1 MKTEQARE
9 MTEQGLNR
17 LAADL
22 EQGKSEELTRF
33 LSMMARFHR
42 YGFGNIMLIQGQ
54 RPEATRVAGYNTWRS
69 LGRQVR
75 KGEKGITIVAPMVF
89 RDEHSG
95 NGKEDTVVRFKATHV
110 FDVSQTEGEPLPEPR
125 SFRGD
130 PGHFTERLR
139 ALVASHGIALSYEQ
153 DLGSANGRS
162 FGGKIEILANLEPA
176 EEFAVMVH
184 EFAHELLHQGETAVR
199 GDSATRETEAEAVAF
214 VVGHAVGL
222 DAGTSSS
229 DYIQLHRG
237 DRKVLEASL
246 GRIQHT
252 ACEILTALFAETVDE
267 IARAA

>member
-1 MKTEQARE
+1 

-33 LSMMARFHR
+33 LSAMARFHR
-42 YGFGNIMLIQGQ
+42 YSFGNIMLIQGQ

-89 RDEHSG
+89 REEGSG
-95 NGKEDTVVRFKATHV
+95 NGEVDQVVRFKAAHV
-110 FDVSQTEGEPLPEPR
+110 FDVAQTEGESLPEPR

-139 ALVASHGIALSYEQ
+139 ALIASRGIELRYEEN
-153 DLGSANGRS
+153 LGDANGTS
-162 FGGKIEILANLEPA
+162 SGGKIAILAGLEPA
-176 EEFAVMVH
+176 EEFAVLTH
-184 EFAHELLHQGETAVR
+184 ELAHEILHHGWSAVR
-199 GDSATRETEAEAVAF
+199 GDKASRETEAEAVAF
-214 VVGHAVGL
+214 VVGQAVGL

-229 DYIQLHRG
+229 DYIQLHQG
-237 DRKVLEASL
+237 DRKVLDASL
-246 GRIQHT
+246 ARIQYT
-252 ACEILTALFAETVDE
+252 ACEILTALFVEPATE